1 MADSTGYYEIYKG
14 KDGFRWRFKANNH
27 ERIAS
32 GEAYVNKAGAENAIK
47 LLKGS
52 ANAVVKEIED
62 APAKAK

>member
-32 GEAYVNKAGAENAIK
+32 GEAYTSKAGAENAIR

-52 ANAVVKEIED
+52 AAAPVKDVE
-62 APAKAK
+62 A

>member
-32 GEAYVNKAGAENAIK
+32 GEAYTNKAGAENAIR

-52 ANAVVKEIED
+52 AD
-62 APAKAK
+62 APVKDVEA